1 MRISI
6 AKTFLLAALALTV
19 LAGCSGGSPTSAPA
33 TAAPGATNPPA
44 ATAPAADS
52 AAAKTV
58 EAYLKAM
65 IAKDATRLTT
75 LSCKEWENQA
85 LLEMDGFQAVKA
97 ELEGLACSA
106 VGSDGPAAL
115 VNCKGNIAATY
126 NNEVQKISLER
137 QTYKVQQVGG
147 EWRVCGYK

>member
-1 MRISI
+1 MRSSI
-6 AKTFLLAALALTV
+6 LKTVILAVLALAV
-19 LAGCSGGSPTSAPA
+19 LAGCSGGSPTP
-33 TAAPGATNPPA
+33 AAPGAT
-44 ATAPAADS
+44 APAAP
-52 AAAKTV
+52 AANPAAQTV

-65 IAKDATRLTT
+65 IAKDSTRLTT
-75 LSCKEWENQA
+75 LSCKDWEMQA

-106 VGSDGPAAL
+106 AGTDGAATL

-126 NNEVQKISLER
+126 GNEVQKISLER

>member
-1 MRISI
+1 MRSSI
-6 AKTFLLAALALTV
+6 LKTMILAVLALAV
-19 LAGCSGGSPTSAPA
+19 LAGCSSGSATPA
-33 TAAPGATNPPA
+33 
-44 ATAPAADS
+44 APAANP
-52 AAAKTV
+52 AAQTV

-65 IAKDATRLTT
+65 IAKDSTRLTT
-75 LSCKEWENQA
+75 LSCKDWEMQA

-106 VGSDGPAAL
+106 TGTDGAATL

-137 QTYKVQQVGG
+137 QTYKVQQEGG

>member
-1 MRISI
+1 MRSSI
-6 AKTFLLAALALTV
+6 LKTVILAVLALAV
-19 LAGCSGGSPTSAPA
+19 LAGGSA
-33 TAAPGATNPPA
+33 TPAAPGATAPAA
-44 ATAPAADS
+44 ATAPAGNP
-52 AAAKTV
+52 AAQTV

-65 IAKDATRLTT
+65 IAKDSTRLTT
-75 LSCKEWENQA
+75 LSCKDWEMQA

-106 VGSDGPAAL
+106 TGTDGAATL

-126 NNEVQKISLER
+126 GNEVQKISLER

>member
-1 MRISI
+1 MRLSI
-6 AKTFLLAALALTV
+6 AKTIIFAALALMV
-19 LAGCSGGSPTSAPA
+19 LVGCSGG
-33 TAAPGATNPPA
+33 G
-44 ATAPAADS
+44 APAANP
-52 AAAKTV
+52 AAQTV

-65 IAKDATRLTT
+65 IGKDSARLTS
-75 LSCKEWENQA
+75 LSCKDWETQA

-97 ELEGLACSA
+97 ELEGLSCSA
-106 VGSDGPAAL
+106 TGTDGAATL